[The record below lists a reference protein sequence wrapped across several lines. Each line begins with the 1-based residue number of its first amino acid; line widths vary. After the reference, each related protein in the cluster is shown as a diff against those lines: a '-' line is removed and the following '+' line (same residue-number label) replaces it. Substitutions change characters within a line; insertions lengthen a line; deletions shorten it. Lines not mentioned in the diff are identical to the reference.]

1 MDKADVYHEILA
13 YLDTKDI
20 VRSQRIC
27 KNTGRLYAA
36 GFTKWFNIY
45 RHLSNF
51 FHDPNTFRCLQAQ
64 TGAIVAGSYALQFF
78 IRQDFTEPNLDIYV
92 HRDAKEILEQYDRA
106 LAYLDNSGS
115 DDGVELWDSDGHY
128 IRDTWGIVGKL
139 GFEKVGAA
147 TKRKVQLIIV
157 DGTPLKVIIES
168 HSTCVLNFLTFDTAY
183 CLYPRA
189 TIVEKKS
196 LLLKDIEDVKPGV
209 RAAVR
214 KYRRRGFTFIQL
226 AEENDEELFHLKKVR
241 WAMDLHAWSF
251 DLPKLPQPYR
261 LFTNYRSPA
270 ESTSWAIT
278 TYIDDYH
285 RMRCDMWYD
294 DPCIFPIL
302 HATIRIRSMFV
313 DLLVKNEEYWV
324 DMDHDVGGSDQ

>member
-1 MDKADVYHEILA
+1 MAAFSSLMDKADVYHEILA

-92 HRDAKEILEQYDRA
+92 HRDAKEMLGSWLLKEGYTFIPSDSLFADNSASDIFVDGDGTSLEQYDRA

-139 GFEKVGAA
+139 GFEKVQAA

-157 DGTPLKVIIES
+157 DGTPLKVIMES
-168 HSTCVLNFLTFDTAY
+168 HSSA
-183 CLYPRA
+183 
-189 TIVEKKS
+189 
-196 LLLKDIEDVKPGV
+196 
-209 RAAVR
+209 
-214 KYRRRGFTFIQL
+214 
-226 AEENDEELFHLKKVR
+226 
-241 WAMDLHAWSF
+241 
-251 DLPKLPQPYR
+251 
-261 LFTNYRSPA
+261 
-270 ESTSWAIT
+270 
-278 TYIDDYH
+278 
-285 RMRCDMWYD
+285 
-294 DPCIFPIL
+294 
-302 HATIRIRSMFV
+302 
-313 DLLVKNEEYWV
+313 
-324 DMDHDVGGSDQ
+324 